1 MKMPAGVGVRGVTA
15 LWWKVLDA
23 LDGKLR
29 APKVNKSARPRF
41 INGRPNLQL
50 WEWQNWWK

>member
-1 MKMPAGVGVRGVTA
+1 MKVLAGVGVRGETA
-15 LWWKVLDA
+15 LWWKVVDA

-29 APKVNKSARPRF
+29 APKAGKNTRPTF

-50 WEWQNWWK
+50 WEWQNWWR